1 MKGSGQD
8 AEIVKLAIVLAIA
21 AVVFRRAL
29 LRIALAILAVIAL
42 VLLGSGAVVLFEGM
56 RF

>member
-1 MKGSGQD
+1 MQGSGQD
-8 AEIVKLAIVLAIA
+8 LQIVRVAVVLAIA

-42 VLLGSGAVVLFEGM
+42 VLLSSGAVVLFDGM
-56 RF
+56 HL

>member
-8 AEIVKLAIVLAIA
+8 AEIVKVVIVLAIA

-56 RF
+56 RI